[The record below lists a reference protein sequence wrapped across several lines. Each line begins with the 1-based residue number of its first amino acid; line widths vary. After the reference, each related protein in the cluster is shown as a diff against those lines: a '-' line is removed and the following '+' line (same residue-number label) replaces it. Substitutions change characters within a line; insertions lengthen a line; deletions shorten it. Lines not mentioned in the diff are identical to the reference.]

1 MQKNIDKSTRED
13 IIAGTE
19 RNGTERNGTERNGT
33 ERNGNLRS
41 NVAFRL
47 NTRT

>member
-1 MQKNIDKSTRED
+1 MQKNIDKSTSED

-33 ERNGNLRS
+33 ERKRKSTLKCR
-41 NVAFRL
+41 FP
-47 NTRT
+47 T